1 VVILKNSLA
10 LLKKKEM
17 PIFIRIASINQT
29 QTAHGFILSRIVT
42 IIGKAI

>member
-17 PIFIRIASINQT
+17 PIFIRTVLINQI
-29 QTAHGFILSRIVT
+29 QTAHGFTLSQIVT
-42 IIGKAI
+42 VIGKAI